1 MTPPRPHRREP
12 SGGGSPPL
20 RAIGVALRPHWAAL
34 LALWLF
40 LCVGVGLIDDYGI
53 SADDLSERWRGSL
66 SFDYVRGADDA
77 LLQFKDRTY
86 GVGFEL
92 LCATAERVFRVSDSR
107 AAYLSRYLLTH
118 LLFLAGGLF
127 AYMLALRLMNNRWL
141 AALAMLLFLLHPRLY
156 AASIINSKD
165 APLASALMIA
175 LFLTH
180 RAFKKDTL
188 WAFALAGAGA
198 AFPASIRVFAVML
211 LPAVLALRCVDLIPS
226 PSVNGTKR
234 VLLSSFVFALAGVL
248 TFYAAWPYQWGDPV
262 GRFVEAVAYMA
273 NHPDESYASSVSPL
287 YVPMW
292 ILVTSPLFAL
302 LLSAIGAGALLADAA
317 SARRPLRDLRLR
329 FGLLIVGALA
339 ATNASVVLAA
349 PNFAGGW
356 RHVYFLWAPCA
367 LLAPFG
373 MSWLVG
379 ALGRGRLR
387 TLAYGAAGIGLLT
400 TAIAMGF
407 LHPLQVS
414 SFNFLVDRTAA
425 EHIATQYWLGGKNK
439 SVWRYDGLRRLMDLR
454 PSAPV
459 ALHTGDAM
467 LTARIL
473 PGFDRNRLTF
483 TNEALAEFTLAQGAP
498 DANEEPLIQWRLYNN
513 SLGFLAERQPAENPY
528 LQVYEAAILSEPVAA
543 LAEFDVYLDRGGRAV
558 VYVKEPC
565 DGIGPWDK
573 FRLAAVPRSVNGEHG
588 RATEDQSF
596 HFYGRGAMFDGKCVA
611 EAPLPDYDIAV
622 VRTGKTVSGPGG
634 FADSVE
640 TAFPFD
646 GTEVYRAAYEA
657 AASLEP
663 IARGEF
669 DVHLIDG
676 DLVYV
681 KEACAYADAH
691 NRFFLHIV
699 PKKASDLPEARR
711 EAGFDNLDFDF
722 FLNGA
727 IFDAKCAAVVPMPEY
742 PVARVRTGQYVSGER
757 EIWSATATLPET
769 TRTTDGR
776 E

>member
-1 MTPPRPHRREP
+1 MPSFPRRRES
-12 SGGGSPPL
+12 SGRGSSPL
-20 RAIGVALRPHWAAL
+20 RAVGAALRPHWAAL
-34 LALWLF
+34 LALALL

-53 SADDLSERWRGSL
+53 SADDLNERWRGSL
-66 SFDYVRGADDA
+66 AFDYVRGADDA
-77 LLQFKDRTY
+77 LLHFEDRTY
-86 GVGFEL
+86 GVGFEML
-92 LCATAERVFRVSDSR
+92 SATAERVFRINDSR

-127 AYMLALRLMNNRWL
+127 AYMLALRLMKNRWL

-156 AASIINSKD
+156 AASFINSKD

-175 LFLTH
+175 LFLAH

-211 LPAVLALRCVDLIPS
+211 IPAVLSMRGVDLIPS
-226 PSVNGTKR
+226 VATTGRKR
-234 VLLSSFVFALAGVL
+234 VLLSSSVFALAGVL
-248 TFYAAWPYQWGDPV
+248 TLYAAWPYGWGDPV
-262 GRFVEAVAYMA
+262 GRLLEAVAFTA
-273 NHPDESYASSVSPL
+273 NQPDLSYSSNISLL
-287 YVPMW
+287 YVPRW
-292 ILVTSPLFAL
+292 ILITSPLFAL
-302 LLSAIGAGALLADAA
+302 LLSAIGAGALLAAA
-317 SARRPLRDLRLR
+317 AQARQALRGASLR
-329 FGLLIVGALA
+329 FGLLLVGALA
-339 ATNASVVLAA
+339 ATIAFFALLG

-373 MSWLVG
+373 MRWLIG

-387 TLAYGAAGIGLLT
+387 TLAYGAAGAGLLT
-400 TAIAMGF
+400 TVIAIGF

-425 EHIATQYWLGGKNK
+425 EHIATQYWLGAKNK
-439 SVWRYDGLRRLMDLR
+439 SIWRYDGLRRLMDLR

-467 LTARIL
+467 LTAMIL
-473 PGFDRNRLTF
+473 PESDGNRLTF
-483 TNEALAEFTLAQGAP
+483 TNEALADFTLAQGAP
-498 DANEEPLIQWRLYNN
+498 DPNEEPLSQWRLYNN
-513 SLGFLAERQPAENPY
+513 SLGFLAERQPTENPY
-528 LQVYEAAILSEPVAA
+528 SQVYEAAILSEPVAA
-543 LAEFDVYLDRGGRAV
+543 LAEFDVYLDRGARAV

-573 FRLAAVPRSVNGEHG
+573 FWLLAVPRSMNGEQEH
-588 RATEDQSF
+588 AWEDQSF

-611 EAPLPDYDIAV
+611 EAPLPDYAVAV
-622 VRTGKTVSGPGG
+622 VRTGKMVSGPGG

-646 GTEVYRAAYEA
+646 GPEVYRAAYEA
-657 AASLEP
+657 AASREP
-663 IARGEF
+663 IARGRF

-676 DLVYV
+676 DFVYV

-691 NRFFLHIV
+691 DRFFLHII
-699 PKKASDLPEARR
+699 PQQASDLPENRR
-711 EAGFDNLDFDF
+711 ETGFDNLDFDF

-727 IFDAKCAAVVPMPEY
+727 TFDAKCAAVVPTPDY
-742 PVARVRTGQYVSGER
+742 PVARVRTGQHVSGEG
-757 EIWSATATLPET
+757 EIWSATATLADPS
-769 TRTTDGR
+769 RAADDGR